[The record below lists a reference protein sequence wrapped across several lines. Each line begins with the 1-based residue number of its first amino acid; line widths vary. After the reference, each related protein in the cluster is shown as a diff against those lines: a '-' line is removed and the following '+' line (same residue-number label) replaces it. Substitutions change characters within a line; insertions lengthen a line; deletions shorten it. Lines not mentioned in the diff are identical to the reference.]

1 MRWKRRF
8 VRSIIPC
15 VPVSILI
22 RKIVER
28 GIGKPLARN
37 LLVVMGNEQ
46 YRIINEVKAMASL
59 NRRTTLALFRKH
71 GIKFPKDLVLSL
83 AMI

>member
-1 MRWKRRF
+1 
-8 VRSIIPC
+8 
-15 VPVSILI
+15 
-22 RKIVER
+22 
-28 GIGKPLARN
+28 
-37 LLVVMGNEQ
+37 MGNEQ